1 MVETYTLQRSKRKDK
16 RYVIIMNGMKH
27 NFGLKGG
34 KTFIDGRTEK
44 ERLNYLAR
52 HKVNENWEKSG
63 IHTAG
68 FWSRWILWNKPT
80 IEQSIKNVEKKFN
93 IKIINRI

>member
-1 MVETYTLQRSKRKDK
+1 MNKYILKISDRNDK
-16 RYVIIMNGMKH
+16 RFVIIMDNMKH
-27 NFGLKGG
+27 HFGLKGG
-34 KTFIDGRTEK
+34 KTFIDNRTEK

-68 FWSRWILWNKPT
+68 FWSRWLLWNKPT
-80 IEQSIKNVEKKFN
+80 LSESIKDVEKKFN
-93 IKIINRI
+93 VKIINKT

>member
-1 MVETYTLQRSKRKDK
+1 MVYTLERSKRKDK
-16 RYVIIMNGMKH
+16 RYVIIMDGMKH
-27 NFGLKGG
+27 QFGLKDG

-68 FWSRWILWNKPT
+68 FWSRWVLWNKPT
-80 IEQSIKNVEKKFN
+80 LKDSIKDTEKRFG
-93 IKIINRI
+93 IKIQNNI